1 MRGVQARPASWRELI
16 VSDEHGGPLIP
27 IMLLAHEHDP
37 DPAMR
42 PGPVAPDKREE
53 ILSMMIA
60 GLTKIC
66 RYFEPHRRS
75 GAGAS
80 RPVPLRREG
89 RKIGRNEPCPCGSGL
104 KYKPCCGSNAP
115 PMH

>member
-1 MRGVQARPASWRELI
+1 MRGVKAHPASWRELV

-42 PGPVAPDKREE
+42 PRPVAPDKREE

-60 GLTKIC
+60 GLTKIY

-75 GAGAS
+75 RASAS
-80 RPVPLRREG
+80 RPAPLRREG
-89 RKIGRNEPCPCGSGL
+89 RKIGRNEPCPCGSGR
-104 KYKPCCGSNAP
+104 KYKHCCAP
-115 PMH
+115 GAPTMH